1 MSLHEQMSDSPFSI
15 LQGKQLGV
23 EQLSYDSSILSFGG
37 TDRLWAPR
45 HSTFHWQRA
54 RVPVSAHAHRHLL
67 LPTDTM
73 ISALVGGRW
82 HLTLVF
88 SCVSLLL
95 TDAEDFFCACWL
107 FLYLPRRK
115 NFLWILRKLLAKFN
129 KILINYSNRKKSS
142 WTLFSVR
149 ITWGV
154 EKKNP

>member
-1 MSLHEQMSDSPFSI
+1 
-15 LQGKQLGV
+15 
-23 EQLSYDSSILSFGG
+23 
-37 TDRLWAPR
+37 
-45 HSTFHWQRA
+45 
-54 RVPVSAHAHRHLL
+54 
-67 LPTDTM
+67 M

-154 EKKNP
+154 EKKNPWYADCSQQITSGSFFKSSADGFNMQLVLRTRVLERSISDFTVSVNPLWIWFKYRFWSIKSGVGTEALYF